1 MFLLF
6 QILLKSR
13 KEKKLNFQRANHNGF
28 GAGNFKAL
36 FTAIELEQ
44 LQRGN
49 L

>member
-1 MFLLF
+1 MVFL
-6 QILLKSR
+6 
-13 KEKKLNFQRANHNGF
+13 KLIIFKRANHNGF